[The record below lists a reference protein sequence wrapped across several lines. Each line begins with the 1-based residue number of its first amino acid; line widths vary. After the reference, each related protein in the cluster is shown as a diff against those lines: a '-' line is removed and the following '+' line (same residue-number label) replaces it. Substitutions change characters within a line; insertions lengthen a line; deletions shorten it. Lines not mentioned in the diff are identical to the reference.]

1 MELVWGKSFGIRM
14 SNMYKISEDEIEA
27 RSKLWTG
34 TNTAMVNM
42 VSCKDFYMPERF
54 LEIKEEIESLEIRS
68 DDLFLISYPKAG
80 STWCQEMVWQLKEGT
95 NFEGGKRNLGERI
108 PFLELESLYLRE
120 SDFPQ
125 KSVEDVK
132 NKSSPR
138 IIKSHLLT
146 PFLPKD
152 LLKVAKVI
160 YIMRNPKDVCV
171 SYYNHEKILI
181 SHEYTGSFEEYA
193 ELFIQGKL
201 LYGSYWD
208 HLKFGL
214 EIQKLDNVLLLCYE
228 DMKKDLIKEMKKVLD
243 FMEWDELSEEKLQI
257 LKEHLSFTKFQ
268 KNSAVNLDTDFGYKV
283 KVDKNGQF
291 IRKGIV
297 GDWKNYFSSELSDR
311 FDGKTKSFFE
321 SEGLQFQ
328 YE

>member
-1 MELVWGKSFGIRM
+1 MSSLIR
-14 SNMYKISEDEIEA
+14 ISEDEKEA

-34 TNTAMVNM
+34 PYTTMVNM

-54 LEIKEEIESLEIRS
+54 LEIKEEIESLEIRP

-80 STWCQEMVWQLKEGT
+80 STWSQEMVWQLKEGT
-95 NFEGGKRNLGERI
+95 NFVDCKRNLAQRI
-108 PFLELESLYLRE
+108 PFLELESLVLRGPE
-120 SDFPQ
+120 STI
-125 KSVEDVK
+125 KSVEAVK

-152 LLKVAKVI
+152 LFNKSKVI

-171 SYYNHEKILI
+171 SFYHHEKLLKN
-181 SHEYTGSFEEYA
+181 HQYTGSFDEYA
-193 ELFIQGKL
+193 ELFIQGKVA
-201 LYGSYWD
+201 YGSYWE

-228 DMKKDLIKEMKKVLD
+228 DMRKDLIKEMKKVLD
-243 FMEWDELSEEKLQI
+243 FMKWDELSEEKLQK
-257 LKEHLSFTKFQ
+257 LNEHLSFNQFQ
-268 KNSAVNLDTDFGYKV
+268 KKFEIDLESDNRNPN
-283 KVDKNGQF
+283 KVDKKGLF

-297 GDWKNYFSSELSDR
+297 GDWKNYFSGELSDR
-311 FDGKTKSFFE
+311 FDEKTRNFFE
-321 SEGLQFQ
+321 SEGLQIQ

>member
-1 MELVWGKSFGIRM
+1 M
-14 SNMYKISEDEIEA
+14 SNLKKISEDEKED

-34 TNTAMVNM
+34 PNTTMVNM

-54 LEIKEEIESLEIRS
+54 LEIKEEIESLEIRP
-68 DDLFLISYPKAG
+68 DDLFSH
-80 STWCQEMVWQLKEGT
+80 QLSKG
-95 NFEGGKRNLGERI
+95 RI
-108 PFLELESLYLRE
+108 YLESRNESLVLRGPE
-120 SDFPQ
+120 STI
-125 KSVEDVK
+125 KSVEAVK

-152 LLKVAKVI
+152 LFNKSKVI

-171 SYYNHEKILI
+171 SFYHHEKLLKN
-181 SHEYTGSFEEYA
+181 HQYTGSFDEYA
-193 ELFIQGKL
+193 ELFIQGKVA
-201 LYGSYWD
+201 YGSYWE

-243 FMEWDELSEEKLQI
+243 FMKWDELSEEKLEK
-257 LKEHLSFTKFQ
+257 LNEHLSFNQFQ
-268 KNSAVNLDTDFGYKV
+268 KKFEIDLESDNRNPN
-283 KVDKNGQF
+283 KVDKKGLF

-297 GDWKNYFSSELSDR
+297 GDWKNYFSGELSDR
-311 FDGKTKSFFE
+311 FDEKTRNFFE
-321 SEGLQFQ
+321 SEGLQIQ